1 MHKIHIEHVEL
12 QQPKKGQKNRK
23 ELSIPSIP
31 GPFEA
36 STNVIGVKD
45 IRNTCHYQYLK
56 ETFVHFEYMVT

>member
-12 QQPKKGQKNRK
+12 QQPKKGQKTEKN
-23 ELSIPSIP
+23 SIPSIP

-36 STNVIGVKD
+36 STNVIVVKG

-56 ETFVHFEYMVT
+56 DTFVHFEYMVT